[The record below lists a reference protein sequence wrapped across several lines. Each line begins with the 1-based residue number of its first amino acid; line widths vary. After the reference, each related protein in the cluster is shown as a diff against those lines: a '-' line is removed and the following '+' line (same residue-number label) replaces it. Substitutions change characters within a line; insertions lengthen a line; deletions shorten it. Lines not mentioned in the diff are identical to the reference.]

1 MNGRIDHAEGHRHS
15 IDSDGAGSAGH
26 PSRPG
31 TSRRQWLQQAAAL
44 SAGATGILG
53 LGSSAQAQAP
63 AASLVLGDQAGGLR
77 ALFEAAK
84 TLDGAP
90 CAWRWANFQGAAPL
104 FEAHRSGA
112 VDTAMAG
119 DLPVLAA
126 AVGKT
131 PLKIVATRVGQP
143 DSLGIVVQG
152 NSPLRSVADLRGK
165 TVIVSSARGSI
176 SQYQLYGALE
186 EAGVKREEVTVKFV
200 LPTDAAAAFASKQ
213 IDAWAIF
220 DPYYTIALQQGGRIL
235 RDGRGINTALGFI
248 TATEAALADPAKR
261 AAIVQYLDR
270 LARAGDWALANRE
283 AYAQVYTQLT
293 RLPIEASRIITGRA
307 AIAAR
312 PVTQADVAALQ
323 TVADRSARDG
333 ILPVRVD
340 VAGITDVGVWKGA
353 A

>member
-1 MNGRIDHAEGHRHS
+1 
-15 IDSDGAGSAGH
+15 
-26 PSRPG
+26 
-31 TSRRQWLQQAAAL
+31 
-44 SAGATGILG
+44 
-53 LGSSAQAQAP
+53 
-63 AASLVLGDQAGGLR
+63 VLAGG
-77 ALFEAAK
+77 
-84 TLDGAP
+84 
-90 CAWRWANFQGAAPL
+90 
-104 FEAHRSGA
+104 
-112 VDTAMAG
+112 
-119 DLPVLAA
+119 
-126 AVGKT
+126 
-131 PLKIVATRVGQP
+131 
-143 DSLGIVVQG
+143 VV
-152 NSPLRSVADLRGK
+152 
-165 TVIVSSARGSI
+165 
-176 SQYQLYGALE
+176 
-186 EAGVKREEVTVKFV
+186 
-200 LPTDAAAAFASKQ
+200 AAFVPKQ

-312 PVTQADVAALQ
+312 PVTQADVTALQ

-340 VAGITDVGVWKGA
+340 VASITDAQLWKA
-353 A
+353 AA

>member
-1 MNGRIDHAEGHRHS
+1 MT
-15 IDSDGAGSAGH
+15 SALF
-26 PSRPG
+26 SR
-31 TSRRQWLQQAAAL
+31 TSRRGWLRLGAAL
-44 SAGATGILG
+44 SLAAT
-53 LGSSAQAQAP
+53 SSLRVFAQPQTA
-63 AASLVLGDQAGGLR
+63 LVLGDQAGGLR
-77 ALFEAAK
+77 SLFEASRA
-84 TLDGAP
+84 LEGAP
-90 CAWRWANFQGAAPL
+90 FAYRWANFQGAAPL
-104 FEAHRSGA
+104 FEAQRSAA

-131 PLKIVATRVGQP
+131 PLKIVATRVGKA
-143 DSLGIVVQG
+143 DSLGIVVQPD
-152 NSPLRSVADLRGK
+152 SPLRSVADLRGK

-248 TATEAALADPAKR
+248 TATESSLADPAKR
-261 AAIVQYLDR
+261 AAIVQFLDR
-270 LARAGDWALANRE
+270 LARAGDWALANPG
-283 AYAQVYTQLT
+283 AYAQAYSQLT
-293 RLPIEASRIITGRA
+293 RLPIESSRIITARA
-307 AIAAR
+307 SVAGR
-312 PVTQADVAALQ
+312 PVSEADIAALQ

-340 VAGITDVGVWKGA
+340 VRAITDTDVWKRPA
-353 A
+353 

>member
-1 MNGRIDHAEGHRHS
+1 MAQRIS
-15 IDSDGAGSAGH
+15 
-26 PSRPG
+26 
-31 TSRRQWLQQAAAL
+31 L
-44 SAGATGILG
+44 S
-53 LGSSAQAQAP
+53 AP
-63 AASLVLGDQAGGLR
+63 AAEGSPASTRRVWLQGVGASLAVASTGWGSAAWAQSAAQPSLVLGDQAGGLK
-77 ALFEAAK
+77 ALFEAAG
-84 TLDGAP
+84 TLEGAP
-90 CAWRWANFQGAAPL
+90 FAWRWANFQGAAPL

-248 TATEAALADPAKR
+248 TATDAALADPAKR

-312 PVTQADVAALQ
+312 PVTQADITALQ

-333 ILPVRVD
+333 ILPTRVD
-340 VAGITDVGVWKGA
+340 VAAITDAQLWRGA
-353 A
+353 V

>member
-1 MNGRIDHAEGHRHS
+1 MPMS
-15 IDSDGAGSAGH
+15 ST
-26 PSRPG
+26 P
-31 TSRRQWLQQAAAL
+31 TTRRRWLQHLGIASLGMAGGLASTASWPQPSGQAA
-44 SAGATGILG
+44 
-53 LGSSAQAQAP
+53 
-63 AASLVLGDQAGGLR
+63 LVLGDQAGGLR
-77 ALFEAAK
+77 ALLEAARA
-84 TLDGAP
+84 LEGAP
-90 CAWRWANFQGAAPL
+90 FAWRWANFQGAAPL

-112 VDTAMAG
+112 VDTAVAG

-152 NSPLRSVADLRGK
+152 DSPVRSVADLRGR
-165 TVIVSSARGSI
+165 TVVVSSARGSI
-176 SQYQLYGALE
+176 SRYQLYGALE
-186 EAGVKREEVTVKFV
+186 EAGVQREEITVKFV
-200 LPTDAAAAFASKQ
+200 LPTDAAAAFASRQ
-213 IDAWAIF
+213 IDAWAVF

-283 AYAQVYTQLT
+283 AYAKVYAQLT
-293 RLPIEASRIITGRA
+293 RLPIEASRTITGRA

-312 PVTQADVAALQ
+312 PVTQADLAALQ

-333 ILPVRVD
+333 ILPARVD
-340 VAGITDVGVWKGA
+340 VAAITDTTVWRRA